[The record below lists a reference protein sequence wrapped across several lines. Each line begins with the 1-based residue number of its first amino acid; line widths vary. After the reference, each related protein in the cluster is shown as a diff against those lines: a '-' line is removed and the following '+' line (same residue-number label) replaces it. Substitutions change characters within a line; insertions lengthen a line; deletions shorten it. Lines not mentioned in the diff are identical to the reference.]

1 MRRLVELLYLDREI
15 HIFTFLSVIFLFL
28 SCGEERNDPIY
39 TRLQQ
44 WDTLLSAHPEAV
56 QDSLQTIDPEHL
68 SHAQNAYFGLLK
80 TISDDKT
87 YIDFTSDS
95 LISEVEQYYKDHE
108 RTSFYHIR
116 SLLYQAIVRYRMGI
130 SDSTVMTPLKDAET
144 YFHYQQDQSPET
156 GFMIHYYLGE
166 VLTGNAQSKLA
177 LPYYQKSLDFA
188 KTLKSKRHLYDAYTV
203 SRLSWAYCESRVKA
217 LFLQVYPFMG

>member
-1 MRRLVELLYLDREI
+1 MRRLVELFYLDREI

-68 SHAQNAYFGLLK
+68 SHAQNAYYGLLK

-95 LISEVEQYYKDHE
+95 LINEVEQYYNIHE
-108 RTSFYHIR
+108 RAQIHHVR
-116 SLLYQAIVRYRMGI
+116 SLLYLAIVRYRMGI
-130 SDSTVMTPLKDAET
+130 SDSTVMTPLKEAEN
-144 YFHYQQDQSPET
+144 YFHHQQDQSPEI
-156 GFMIHYYLGE
+156 GYMIHYYLGE
-166 VLTGNAQSKLA
+166 VLVRNSQSKSA
-177 LPYYQKSLDFA
+177 
-188 KTLKSKRHLYDAYTV
+188 
-203 SRLSWAYCESRVKA
+203 C
-217 LFLQVYPFMG
+217 